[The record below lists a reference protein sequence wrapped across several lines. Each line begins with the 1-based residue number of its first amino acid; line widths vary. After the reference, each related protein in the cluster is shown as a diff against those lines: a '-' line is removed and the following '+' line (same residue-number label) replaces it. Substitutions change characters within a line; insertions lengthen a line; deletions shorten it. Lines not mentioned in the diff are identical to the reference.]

1 MSGITWEELRKS
13 HIVYSLSSSTYST
26 HNRQTKQGCV
36 VVKVR
41 QVALK
46 ARASEASLSS
56 ISGQAVKSP
65 GHILRVSAAPFQPS
79 LLLVWL
85 KLPTSTPS
93 WLTAPPTICLPEMG
107 IDCGKTGDESHQAV
121 EATFAGISLECT
133 ATRHNTFRLLQD
145 KSMPCGSWKQKYQ
158 ISPNWVKF
166 FGIQK
171 LQPR

>member
-1 MSGITWEELRKS
+1 MYGITWKELRKS
-13 HIVYSLSSSTYST
+13 HIFYSLSSSTYST
-26 HNRQTKQGCV
+26 RNRQTKQGRV

-46 ARASEASLSS
+46 AQASEASLSS

-93 WLTAPPTICLPEMG
+93 WLTAPPTICLPEMC

-121 EATFAGISLECT
+121 EATLAGISLECT
-133 ATRHNTFRLLQD
+133 ATRRNTFRLLQD